1 MSKKTPQNLPPSS
14 KGQKEVWS
22 LERLVQQAAVSK
34 NSEMVRSVQCPCGLR
49 FSKSILEIK
58 DCDQKQ
64 LAVRYGANET
74 GQRQQWLHSIVF
86 SLSLWEGWSWG
97 QTKSLLTF
105 LLPSHKPQGLCVFSL
120 LQWMSLVPSIVLH
133 HPGDAIF
140 LKDKGHLTRPWI
152 KIPSWS
158 WNPKHPEHICW
169 GVWSLSLLT
178 HWII

>member
-1 MSKKTPQNLPPSS
+1 MSKETPQNLPPSS

-49 FSKSILEIK
+49 FGKSILEIK
-58 DCDQKQ
+58 YCDRRSLLCIMVPTKQ
-64 LAVRYGANET
+64 DRDSNGCTQLFFLSLFEKVGHEGKQN
-74 GQRQQWLHSIVF
+74 HC
-86 SLSLWEGWSWG
+86 SLSFCQAIILRV
-97 QTKSLLTF
+97 
-105 LLPSHKPQGLCVFSL
+105 CVFSL
-120 LQWMSLVPSIVLH
+120 FSNECLWYLLLSLH
-133 HPGDAIF
+133 HPGDTIF